1 MNSVMIPKAVRP
13 KNKLKPFIMKKI
25 MLVLFGLF
33 LVVACNNT
41 QKKEETPKDT
51 SKETSKETTK
61 VIPKI
66 YPDKLQKVFNAHG
79 GIDKWNA
86 AQTLVYEMVKP
97 QMTEKHITDLHS
109 RKTRLEGKNYTIG
122 YDGKDVWLAQKD
134 STAFR
139 GNARFYHN
147 LYFYFYAMPFVL
159 GDDGITYDTTKSLEY
174 ENILYP
180 GYEIS
185 YGENVGDS
193 PEDNYFIYYN
203 PETYQMEWLG
213 YTVTYFNGKPS
224 NKISYIRYEDWQKVN
239 GVVLPKVITWHKTDE
254 EGKLLDAR
262 NSVSFDNVSL
272 TTKTMENTMYERPEG
287 AVVVPKG

>member
-1 MNSVMIPKAVRP
+1 
-13 KNKLKPFIMKKI
+13 MKKI